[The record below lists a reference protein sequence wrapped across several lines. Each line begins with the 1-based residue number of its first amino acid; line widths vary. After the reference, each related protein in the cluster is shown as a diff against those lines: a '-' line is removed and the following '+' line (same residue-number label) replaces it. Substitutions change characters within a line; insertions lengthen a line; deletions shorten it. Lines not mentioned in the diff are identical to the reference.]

1 VTTEQKPIQSG
12 FNAKTA
18 AAEILRGTD
27 LSGKIAVVTGGYSGI
42 GTETTRALAAAGA
55 TVIVPARSAEKARN
69 NLHGVAGVELA
80 ALDLLDPVSIDRF
93 AGDFISSGR
102 PLHMLINSAGVMA
115 SPLTRDLRGY
125 ESQFSANH
133 LGHFR
138 LTARLWPALVRAQ
151 GARVVAVSSRG
162 HRFSGV
168 DFDDPNYEQRAYDKW
183 QAYGQSKTA
192 NALFALGLD
201 RRGKDVG
208 VRAFSVHPGSIL
220 TDLVRYL
227 DDEDFRR
234 FKITRKADGSVDLAS
249 QNEREFKTTS
259 QGAAT
264 SVWCATSSQL
274 SNRGGVYCEDCDIA
288 EAVPADYA
296 GMTGVSPWAC
306 DPELAE
312 RLWTLSEKLADCSL
326 AA

>member
-1 VTTEQKPIQSG
+1 MTTEQKSIQSG
-12 FNAKTA
+12 FNAGTTA
-18 AAEILRGTD
+18 AEVLGNAN
-27 LSGKIAVVTGGYSGI
+27 LSGRVAIVTGGYSGI
-42 GTETTRALAAAGA
+42 GTETTRVLAAAGA
-55 TVIVPARSAEKARN
+55 TVIVPARSAEKAKT
-69 NLHGVAGVELA
+69 NLQGIAGVELA
-80 ALDLLDPVSIDRF
+80 ALDLLDPGSIDRF
-93 AGDFISSGR
+93 AEDFVSSGR

-115 SPLTRDLRGY
+115 PPLIRDSRGY

-138 LTARLWPALVRAQ
+138 LATKLWPALIRAR

-192 NALFALGLD
+192 NALFAMGLD
-201 RRGKDVG
+201 RRGRDVG
-208 VRAFSVHPGSIL
+208 VRAFSLHPGAIL

-227 DDEDFRR
+227 DDEDFKR
-234 FKITRKADGSVDLAS
+234 FKITRNADGSIDLGS
-249 QNEREFKTTS
+249 QSEREFKTVP

-264 SVWCATSSQL
+264 SVWCATSPQL
-274 SNRGGVYCEDCDIA
+274 NNRGGVYCEDCDIA
-288 EAVPADYA
+288 EAVPADYT
-296 GMTGVSPWAC
+296 GMAGVSPWAC

-312 RLWTLSEKLADCSL
+312 RLWTLSEKLAGCGL
-326 AA
+326 VA

>member
-1 VTTEQKPIQSG
+1 MTEQKPIQSG

-18 AAEILRGTD
+18 AAEVLRGAD
-27 LSGKIAVVTGGYSGI
+27 LSGKVAIVTGGYSGI
-42 GTETTRALAAAGA
+42 GTETTQALAAAGA
-55 TVIVPARSAEKARN
+55 TVIVPARSAEKART
-69 NLHGVAGVELA
+69 NLRGVAGVELA

-102 PLHMLINSAGVMA
+102 PLHMLVNSAGVMA
-115 SPLTRDLRGY
+115 PPLARDTRGY

-168 DFDDPNYEQRAYDKW
+168 DLDDPNYERRAYDKW

-201 RRGKDVG
+201 RRGKNVG

-234 FKITRKADGSVDLAS
+234 FKITRKADGSVDLTS

-274 SNRGGVYCEDCDIA
+274 SHRGGVYCEDCDIA
-288 EAVPADYA
+288 EAVPADDA
-296 GMTGVSPWAC
+296 GVTGVSPWAC

>member
-1 VTTEQKPIQSG
+1 MTTEQKPIHSG

-18 AAEILRGTD
+18 AAEILGDTD
-27 LSGKIAVVTGGYSGI
+27 LSRKIAIVTGGYSGI
-42 GTETTRALAAAGA
+42 GTETTRVLAEAGA
-55 TVIVPARSAEKARN
+55 TVIVPARSAEKART
-69 NLHGVAGVELA
+69 NLHGIAGVELA
-80 ALDLLDPVSIDRF
+80 SLDLLDPTSIDRF
-93 AGDFISSGR
+93 AGDFVSSGR
-102 PLHMLINSAGVMA
+102 PLDMLINSAGVMA
-115 SPLTRDLRGY
+115 PPLARDARGY

-138 LTARLWPALVRAQ
+138 LAARLWPALLRAS

-168 DFDDPNYEQRAYDKW
+168 DFDDPNYERRAYDKW

-192 NALFALGLD
+192 NALFALALD
-201 RRGKDVG
+201 RRGKDFG

-227 DDEDFRR
+227 DDEDFKR
-234 FKITRKADGSVDLAS
+234 FKITRKADGSIDLSS
-249 QNEREFKTTS
+249 QSEREFKTVS

-288 EAVPADYA
+288 EAVPADHA
-296 GMTGVSPWAC
+296 GITGVSPWAC

-312 RLWTLSEKLADCSL
+312 RLWTVSEKLADCRF

>member
-1 VTTEQKPIQSG
+1 MTTEQKPIQSG

-27 LSGKIAVVTGGYSGI
+27 LSGKVAIVTGGYSGI
-42 GTETTRALAAAGA
+42 GTETTRVLAAAGA
-55 TVIVPARSAEKARN
+55 MVIVPARSAEKART

-93 AGDFISSGR
+93 AGDFMSSGR

-115 SPLTRDLRGY
+115 PPLARDTRGY

-168 DFDDPNYEQRAYDKW
+168 DFDDPNYERRAYDKW

-201 RRGKDVG
+201 RRGKDVS

-264 SVWCATSSQL
+264 SVVRHQLTAQQSRWCL
-274 SNRGGVYCEDCDIA
+274 LRGLRHRGSR
-288 EAVPADYA
+288 A
-296 GMTGVSPWAC
+296 GRRCWN
-306 DPELAE
+306 DR
-312 RLWTLSEKLADCSL
+312 RLPVGMRS
-326 AA
+326 